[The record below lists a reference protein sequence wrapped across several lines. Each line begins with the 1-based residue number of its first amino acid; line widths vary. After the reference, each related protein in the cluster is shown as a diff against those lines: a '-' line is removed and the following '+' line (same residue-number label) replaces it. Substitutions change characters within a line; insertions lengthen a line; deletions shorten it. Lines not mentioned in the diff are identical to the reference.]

1 VKLAGTACSIW
12 SIDLNSGNTSLL
24 FKRNQ
29 DKPQKP
35 ERPKETL
42 PESIAGIAS
51 VLVVGLFIL
60 TFVVQH
66 FEIPSSSMER
76 TLLIGDHVFVDRLTP
91 LEKGTMGWL
100 LPYRGIH
107 RGDTAVF
114 LTPNPT
120 EQGMYL
126 VKRIIGVPGDR
137 LRLHDGVVY
146 LNGVRQAE
154 PYVVIRRGDHDEYR
168 DEFPNGLSYGIGE
181 ISSEWAATLQANI
194 RGDEVVIPPGHYF
207 AMGDNRDN
215 SLDSRYWGFVPKENI
230 IGRPLVVFW
239 SFDVPGDNGEP
250 KPIGDRVAAFI
261 NVTVHFFSLT
271 RWNRIFHLVH

>member
-1 VKLAGTACSIW
+1 LP
-12 SIDLNSGNTSLL
+12 L
-24 FKRNQ
+24 FKRDREKQ
-29 DKPQKP
+29 

-60 TFVVQH
+60 TFIVQH
-66 FEIPSSSMER
+66 FEIPSRSMEQ
-76 TLLIGDHVFVDRLTP
+76 TLLVGDHVFVDRLTP
-91 LEKGTMGWL
+91 LNRGKLGWL

-137 LRLHDGVVY
+137 LRLHNGVVY
-146 LNGVRQAE
+146 LNEMRQAE
-154 PYVVIRRGDHDEYR
+154 PYVVRNGTYDTYR
-168 DEFPNGLSYGIGE
+168 DEFPTALSYGIGQ
-181 ISSEWAATLQANI
+181 ISPEWTATLQASI
-194 RGDEVVIPPGHYF
+194 RGEEVVIPPDHYF

-239 SFDVPGDNGEP
+239 SFNVPEENGEP
-250 KPIGDRVAAFI
+250 KPISDRVAAFLSI
-261 NVTVHFFSLT
+261 TTHFFSLT
-271 RWNRIFHLVH
+271 RWNRLFHLVH

>member
-1 VKLAGTACSIW
+1 M
-12 SIDLNSGNTSLL
+12 L

-29 DKPQKP
+29 DKQQKP

-91 LEKGTMGWL
+91 LDRGTMGWL
-100 LPYRGIH
+100 LPYRGVH

-114 LTPNPT
+114 LTPNPS

-137 LRLHDGVVY
+137 IRLHDGVVY

-154 PYVVIRRGDHDEYR
+154 PYVVIRRGDHDDYR
-168 DEFPNGLSYGIGE
+168 DEFPNGLSYGIGQ
-181 ISSEWAATLQANI
+181 ISPEWAATLQANI
-194 RGDEVVIPPGHYF
+194 RGEEVVIPPGHFF

-215 SLDSRYWGFVPKENI
+215 SLDSRYWGFVPRENI

-250 KPIGDRVAAFI
+250 KPIGDRVAAFV

>member
-1 VKLAGTACSIW
+1 MQ
-12 SIDLNSGNTSLL
+12 L

-29 DKPQKP
+29 EKQKKP

-60 TFVVQH
+60 TFVLQH

-91 LEKGTMGWL
+91 LDRGTLGWL

-114 LTPNPT
+114 LTPNPA

-137 LRLHDGVVY
+137 IRLHNGVVY

-154 PYVVIRRGDHDEYR
+154 PYVVRNGTYDTYR
-168 DEFPNGLSYGIGE
+168 DEFPSALSYGIGQTGAGMGRDAA
-181 ISSEWAATLQANI
+181 SE
-194 RGDEVVIPPGHYF
+194 H
-207 AMGDNRDN
+207 
-215 SLDSRYWGFVPKENI
+215 S
-230 IGRPLVVFW
+230 
-239 SFDVPGDNGEP
+239 
-250 KPIGDRVAAFI
+250 
-261 NVTVHFFSLT
+261 
-271 RWNRIFHLVH
+271 

>member
-1 VKLAGTACSIW
+1 LQ
-12 SIDLNSGNTSLL
+12 L

-29 DKPQKP
+29 AKQEKP
-35 ERPKETL
+35 EKPEKPARPKETL

-66 FEIPSSSMER
+66 FEIPSRSMEY
-76 TLLIGDHVFVDRLTP
+76 TLLVGDHVFVDRLLP
-91 LEKGTMGWL
+91 LGKGKMGWL
-100 LPYRGIH
+100 LPYRDLH

-120 EQGMYL
+120 QQGTYL

-137 LRLHDGVVY
+137 IRLHNGVVY
-146 LNGVRQAE
+146 LNGVRQDE
-154 PYVVIRRGDHDEYR
+154 PYVVRNGSYDNYR
-168 DEFPNGLSYGIGE
+168 DEFPAAFAFGLSQMSPG
-181 ISSEWAATLQANI
+181 WPATLARSIDN
-194 RGDEVVIPPGHYF
+194 GEVVVPPDHYF

-215 SLDSRYWGFVPKENI
+215 SLDSRYWGFVPKENV

-239 SFDVPGDNGEP
+239 SFDVPEDDGQP
-250 KPIGDRVAAFI
+250 KPFADRISSFAHTTA
-261 NVTVHFFSLT
+261 HFFGLT
-271 RWNRIFHLVH
+271 RWNRVFRLVH

>member
-1 VKLAGTACSIW
+1 MP
-12 SIDLNSGNTSLL
+12 L
-24 FKRNQ
+24 FKKNQ
-29 DKPQKP
+29 GKP

-51 VLVVGLFIL
+51 VLVIGLFIL

-66 FEIPSSSMER
+66 FEIPSRSMER
-76 TLLIGDHVFVDRLTP
+76 TLLVGDHVFVDRLTP
-91 LEKGTMGWL
+91 LWRGKLGWL
-100 LPYRGIH
+100 LPYRGLH

-114 LTPNPT
+114 LTPNPSDP
-120 EQGMYL
+120 GIYL

-137 LRLHDGVVY
+137 IRLQNSVVY

-154 PYVVIRRGDHDEYR
+154 PYVVIRRGDHDMYR
-168 DEFPNGLSYGIGE
+168 DEFPQNIADGISQMAPGWATTLAGSIQNG
-181 ISSEWAATLQANI
+181 
-194 RGDEVVIPPGHYF
+194 EVVIPPDHYF

-215 SLDSRYWGFVPKENI
+215 SLDSRYWGFVPSENI

-239 SFDVPGDNGEP
+239 SFDVPEETGEP
-250 KPIGDRVAAFI
+250 KPIGERIASFV

-271 RWNRIFHLVH
+271 RWNRVFRLVR

>member
-1 VKLAGTACSIW
+1 
-12 SIDLNSGNTSLL
+12 LL

-29 DKPQKP
+29 DKQQKP

-91 LEKGTMGWL
+91 LSRGKMGWL

-114 LTPNPT
+114 LTPNPS

-137 LRLHDGVVY
+137 IRLHDGVVY

-168 DEFPNGLSYGIGE
+168 DEFPTGLSYGIGQ
-181 ISSEWAATLQANI
+181 ISPEWAATLQASI
-194 RGDEVVIPPGHYF
+194 RGEEVVIPPDHYF

-239 SFDVPGDNGEP
+239 SFNVSGDNGEP
-250 KPIGDRVAAFI
+250 KPIGDRVAAFV